1 MKAKELIKE
10 IIKDLTI
17 ENSDKYSEIVSLKLE
32 LAEVKQQ
39 FQKVQTELNYINNTK
54 TIKQ

>member
-32 LAEVKQQ
+32 LAEVKKQL
-39 FQKVQTELNYINNTK
+39 QKVQTELNYMNNTI
-54 TIKQ
+54 TIK

>member
-54 TIKQ
+54 TIK